1 MILDISFENWI
12 ESNRDV
18 LSRFYTGLSM
28 IKRVRDVGDRS
39 ICGPYVN
46 KQLRQV
52 NGQFR
57 LARASGSQIDTA
69 VREIEEGE
77 ILANY

>member
-1 MILDISFENWI
+1 
-12 ESNRDV
+12 
-18 LSRFYTGLSM
+18 M

-39 ICGPYVN
+39 ICGSYVN
-46 KQLRQV
+46 KQLRQA
-52 NGQFR
+52 NEQFR

>member
-1 MILDISFENWI
+1 
-12 ESNRDV
+12 
-18 LSRFYTGLSM
+18 M

>member
-1 MILDISFENWI
+1 VTLDISFENWI

-39 ICGPYVN
+39 ICGSYVN
-46 KQLRQV
+46 KQLRQA
-52 NGQFR
+52 NEQFR